1 VRPTQRLKN
10 QFFKCFYNRSKTTK
24 MAGEKQEEIKYNLDD
39 IKKLSITL
47 SNQYKEMKPVIRI
60 GEAVFA
66 VNGDIS
72 FTSGLPKA
80 GKSTITRFMIA
91 TALMPHIPQEHDTI
105 SIRSEYCQGRKVIY
119 LDTEQNPADTQ
130 KMITSIL
137 DIAGL
142 TEQPENFIALNLR
155 EYSHSEN
162 MDYLKSLFH
171 HYNDAYLWI
180 IDGVTDF
187 LPSANDESGGNEIIR
202 YLMKMSSVNDTCI
215 VCLIHENS
223 GNGSGKMRGHIGSE
237 AARKCQ
243 GAISVSYEEDKGVHS
258 IKSTYFR
265 GSKRIEPI
273 YWQFNEKGKP
283 VSCDNEMLDNIQK
296 IAEDKDHS
304 KNVEFAKILEKVF
317 KNVNGAGLTS
327 DVLKQKVVLYAPSA
341 KPNSTKEAI
350 RKRNDR
356 FFKGITDSRLL
367 RVENQDR
374 DGVKRTIY
382 HYDNPSLKIEF

>member
-1 VRPTQRLKN
+1 
-10 QFFKCFYNRSKTTK
+10 
-24 MAGEKQEEIKYNLDD
+24 
-39 IKKLSITL
+39 
-47 SNQYKEMKPVIRI
+47 MKPVIRI

-91 TALMPHIPQEHDTI
+91 TALMPNIPHEYDTI

-130 KMITSIL
+130 KMISSIL

-142 TEQPENFIALNLR
+142 AEQPENFIALNLR
-155 EYSHSEN
+155 EYSHAEN

-187 LPSANDESGGNEIIR
+187 LQSANDETGGNEIIR

-243 GAISVSYEEDKGVHS
+243 GAISVSYEEDKKVHS

-273 YWQFNEKGKP
+273 YWQFNDSGKP
-283 VSCDNEMLDNIQK
+283 VSCDADTIENIKK
-296 IAEDKDHS
+296 IVEDKDHS
-304 KNVEFAKILEKVF
+304 KNMQMVEILEKVY
-317 KNVNGAGLTS
+317 KNLQGKGLTS
-327 DVLKQKVVLYAPSA
+327 DILKQQVILYAPSM
-341 KPNSTKEAI
+341 PISNSKNPKDAI

-356 FFKGITDSRLL
+356 LFKGIIDGSLL
-367 RVENQDR
+367 RVEHETKDET
-374 DGVKRTIY
+374 KRTIY
-382 HYDNPSLKIEF
+382 YYDSPNLQIGF

>member
-1 VRPTQRLKN
+1 MIPENQEKSLKN
-10 QFFKCFYNRSKTTK
+10 DD
-24 MAGEKQEEIKYNLDD
+24 EKLKVKYDLEA
-39 IKKLSITL
+39 IKKLGVTL
-47 SNQYKEMKPVIRI
+47 SNQYKEMKPVIKI

-91 TALMPHIPQEHDTI
+91 TALMPSIPPEHDTI

-130 KMITSIL
+130 KMISSIL

-142 TEQPENFIALNLR
+142 DKQPENFIALNLR
-155 EYSHSEN
+155 ECSHSEN
-162 MDYLKSLFH
+162 MDYLKSLFY
-171 HYNDAYLWI
+171 HYDDAYLWI

-187 LPSANDESGGNEIIR
+187 LPSANDETAGNEIIR

-223 GNGSGKMRGHIGSE
+223 GNGNGKMRGHIGSE

-243 GAISVSYEEDKGVHS
+243 GAISISYEDDKKVHS

-273 YWQFNEKGKP
+273 YWQFNDNGKP
-283 VSCDNEMLDNIQK
+283 VSCDAEMIENFK
-296 IAEDKDHS
+296 KVSEDKELGKS
-304 KNVEFAKILEKVF
+304 VEIIQVLEKIYKNV
-317 KNVNGAGLTS
+317 GSQGLTS
-327 DVLKQKVVLYAPSA
+327 DVLKSKLLLHVPTPKA
-341 KPNSTKEAI
+341 NSKDPQGASKKSRDRLFNTI
-350 RKRNDR
+350 RDR
-356 FFKGITDSRLL
+356 KILRTQNENIEGIQRE
-367 RVENQDR
+367 V
-374 DGVKRTIY
+374 Y
-382 HYDNPSLKIEF
+382 YYDNPNLSLKF

>member
-1 VRPTQRLKN
+1 MIPANQEESLKN
-10 QFFKCFYNRSKTTK
+10 ND
-24 MAGEKQEEIKYNLDD
+24 EKLKVKYDLEA
-39 IKKLSITL
+39 IEKLGVTL
-47 SNQYKEMKPVIRI
+47 SNQYREMKPVIKI

-91 TALMPHIPQEHDTI
+91 TALMPFIPPEHDTI

-130 KMITSIL
+130 KMISSIL

-142 TEQPENFIALNLR
+142 DKQPENFIALNLR
-155 EYSHSEN
+155 ECSHSEN
-162 MDYLKSLFH
+162 MDYLKSLFY

-187 LPSANDESGGNEIIR
+187 LPSANDETAGNEIIR

-223 GNGSGKMRGHIGSE
+223 GNGNGKMRGHIGSE

-243 GAISVSYEEDKGVHS
+243 GAISISYEDDKKVHS

-273 YWQFNEKGKP
+273 YWQFNDNGKP
-283 VSCDNEMLDNIQK
+283 VSCDAETVESIKQ
-296 IAEDKDHS
+296 IAEDKNLS
-304 KNVEFAKILEKVF
+304 
-317 KNVNGAGLTS
+317 
-327 DVLKQKVVLYAPSA
+327 
-341 KPNSTKEAI
+341 
-350 RKRNDR
+350 KRNDLIELLENC
-356 FFKGITDSRLL
+356 FKNHRGEGLPTDTLKNQIGIYLKTNPKNRTLKADSIRTKRDRAFKDIIDFRLL
-367 RVENQDR
+367 RTESEKQNGTDR
-374 DGVKRTIY
+374 QVY
-382 HYDNPSLKIEF
+382 FYDSSKLEIKF

>member
-1 VRPTQRLKN
+1 MIPKNQEESLKN
-10 QFFKCFYNRSKTTK
+10 ND
-24 MAGEKQEEIKYNLDD
+24 EKLKVKYDLEA
-39 IKKLSITL
+39 IKKLGVTL
-47 SNQYKEMKPVIRI
+47 SNQYKEMKPVIKI

-91 TALMPHIPQEHDTI
+91 TALMPFIPPEHDTI

-130 KMITSIL
+130 KMISSIL

-142 TEQPENFIALNLR
+142 EKQPENFIALNLR
-155 EYSHSEN
+155 ECSHSEN

-187 LPSANDESGGNEIIR
+187 LPSANDETAGNEIIR

-223 GNGSGKMRGHIGSE
+223 GNGNGKMRGHIGSE

-243 GAISVSYEEDKGVHS
+243 GAISVSYEDDKKVHS

-265 GSKRIEPI
+265 GSKRIDPI
-273 YWQFNEKGKP
+273 YWQFNDSGKP
-283 VSCDNEMLDNIQK
+283 VSCDADMIENIK
-296 IAEDKDHS
+296 KVSEDKELGKS
-304 KNVEFAKILEKVF
+304 VEIIQILEKIY
-317 KNVNGAGLTS
+317 KNVGSQGLTS
-327 DVLKQKVVLYAPSA
+327 DILKSKLLLHVPTPKA
-341 KPNSTKEAI
+341 NSKDPQGASKKSRDRLFNTI
-350 RKRNDR
+350 RDR
-356 FFKGITDSRLL
+356 KILRTENETIEGIPRE
-367 RVENQDR
+367 V
-374 DGVKRTIY
+374 Y
-382 HYDNPSLKIEF
+382 YYDNPNLSLKF

>member
-1 VRPTQRLKN
+1 
-10 QFFKCFYNRSKTTK
+10 
-24 MAGEKQEEIKYNLDD
+24 MAGEKQEEIKHSLEQ
-39 IKKLSITL
+39 IKNLSITL
-47 SNQYKEMKPVIRI
+47 FNQYKEMKPVIRI
-60 GEAVFA
+60 SEAVFA

-142 TEQPENFIALNLR
+142 SEQPENFIALNLR

-162 MDYLKSLFH
+162 LDYLKSLFH

-187 LPSANDESGGNEIIR
+187 LPSANDETAGNEIIR
-202 YLMKMSSVNDTCI
+202 YLMKMSSINDTCI

-223 GNGSGKMRGHIGSE
+223 GNSNGKMRGHIGSE

-273 YWQFNEKGKP
+273 YWQFNENGKP
-283 VSCDNEMLDNIQK
+283 VSCDNETLDNIKK

-304 KNVEFAKILEKVF
+304 KNIEIAKVLEKVF
-317 KNVNGAGLTS
+317 KNVNGTGLTS
-327 DVLKQKVVLYAPSA
+327 DILKQRVVLYAPPA
-341 KPNSTKEAI
+341 KQNSSKDAI

-356 FFKGITDSRLL
+356 YFKAIINSRLL
-367 RVENQDR
+367 RVEEDVR
-374 DGVKRTIY
+374 DNIKRTIY
-382 HYDNPSLKIEF
+382 HYDNPNLKIGF

>member
-1 VRPTQRLKN
+1 MV
-10 QFFKCFYNRSKTTK
+10 
-24 MAGEKQEEIKYNLDD
+24 GEKQEEFKYNLDD

-91 TALMPHIPQEHDTI
+91 TALMPLIPQEHDTI

-223 GNGSGKMRGHIGSE
+223 GNGNGKMRGHIGSE

-273 YWQFNEKGKP
+273 YWQFNENGKP

-304 KNVEFAKILEKVF
+304 KNVELAKILEKVF

-341 KPNSTKEAI
+341 KPNSSKDAI

-367 RVENQDR
+367 RVENEDR
-374 DGVKRTIY
+374 DGIKRTIY
-382 HYDNPSLKIEF
+382 HYDNPNLKIGF

>member
-1 VRPTQRLKN
+1 MIPKNQEESLKN
-10 QFFKCFYNRSKTTK
+10 ND
-24 MAGEKQEEIKYNLDD
+24 EKLKVKYDLEA
-39 IKKLSITL
+39 IKKLGVTL
-47 SNQYKEMKPVIRI
+47 SNQYKEMKPVIKI

-91 TALMPHIPQEHDTI
+91 TALMPFIPPEHDTI

-130 KMITSIL
+130 KMISSIL

-142 TEQPENFIALNLR
+142 EKQPENFIALNLR
-155 EYSHSEN
+155 ECSHSEN
-162 MDYLKSLFH
+162 MDYLKSLFY
-171 HYNDAYLWI
+171 HYDDAYLWI

-187 LPSANDESGGNEIIR
+187 LPSANDETAGNEIIR

-223 GNGSGKMRGHIGSE
+223 GNGNGKMRGHIGSE

-243 GAISVSYEEDKGVHS
+243 GAISISYEDDKKVHS

-273 YWQFNEKGKP
+273 YWQFNDNGKP
-283 VSCDNEMLDNIQK
+283 VSCDAETVESIKQ
-296 IAEDKDHS
+296 IAEDKDLS
-304 KNVEFAKILEKVF
+304 
-317 KNVNGAGLTS
+317 
-327 DVLKQKVVLYAPSA
+327 
-341 KPNSTKEAI
+341 
-350 RKRNDR
+350 KRNDLIELLENC
-356 FFKGITDSRLL
+356 FKNHKGQGLPTDILKNQIGIYLKTNPKNKNLKVDSIRTKRDRAFKDIIDFRLL
-367 RVENQDR
+367 RTETEKQNGTDR
-374 DGVKRTIY
+374 QVY
-382 HYDNPSLKIEF
+382 FYDSSNLEIKF

>member
-1 VRPTQRLKN
+1 MSKNQTESLKN
-10 QFFKCFYNRSKTTK
+10 ND
-24 MAGEKQEEIKYNLDD
+24 EKLMVKYDLEA
-39 IKKLSITL
+39 IKKLGVTL
-47 SNQYKEMKPVIRI
+47 SNQYKEMKPVIKI

-91 TALMPHIPQEHDTI
+91 TALMPFIPPEHDTI

-130 KMITSIL
+130 KMISSIL

-142 TEQPENFIALNLR
+142 DKQPENFIALNLR
-155 EYSHSEN
+155 ECSHSEN
-162 MDYLKSLFH
+162 MDYLKSLFY

-187 LPSANDESGGNEIIR
+187 LPSANDETAGNEIIR

-223 GNGSGKMRGHIGSE
+223 GNGNGKMRGHIGSE

-243 GAISVSYEEDKGVHS
+243 GAISISYEDDKKVHS

-273 YWQFNEKGKP
+273 YWQFNDNGKP
-283 VSCDNEMLDNIQK
+283 VSCDAETVESIKQ
-296 IAEDKDHS
+296 IAENKDLS
-304 KNVEFAKILEKVF
+304 
-317 KNVNGAGLTS
+317 
-327 DVLKQKVVLYAPSA
+327 
-341 KPNSTKEAI
+341 
-350 RKRNDR
+350 KRNDLIELLENC
-356 FFKGITDSRLL
+356 FKNHKGQGLPTDILKNQIGIYLKTNPKNKNLKVDSIRTKRDRAFKDIVDFRLL
-367 RVENQDR
+367 RTETEKQNGTNRQV
-374 DGVKRTIY
+374 Y
-382 HYDNPSLKIEF
+382 FYDSSNLEIKF

>member
-1 VRPTQRLKN
+1 MLLNWGKD
-10 QFFKCFYNRSKTTK
+10 TK
-24 MAGEKQEEIKYNLDD
+24 MVGEKQEEIKYNLDD

-162 MDYLKSLFH
+162 MDYLKSLFY

-223 GNGSGKMRGHIGSE
+223 GNSNGKMRGHIGSE

-273 YWQFNEKGKP
+273 YWQFNENGKP
-283 VSCDNEMLDNIQK
+283 VSCDNEMLNNIQK
-296 IAEDKDHS
+296 VAEDKDHS
-304 KNVEFAKILEKVF
+304 KNIEIAKILEKVF

-327 DVLKQKVVLYAPSA
+327 DILKQRVVLYAPST
-341 KPNSTKEAI
+341 KPNSTKDAI

-356 FFKGITDSRLL
+356 FFKSVIDSRLL
-367 RVENQDR
+367 RVEKDYKNEMEW
-374 DGVKRTIY
+374 TIY
-382 HYDNPSLKIEF
+382 HYDNPNLKIEF

>member
-1 VRPTQRLKN
+1 MV
-10 QFFKCFYNRSKTTK
+10 
-24 MAGEKQEEIKYNLDD
+24 GEKQEEIKYNLDD
-39 IKKLSITL
+39 INKLSITL
-47 SNQYKEMKPVIRI
+47 SNQYKPMKPVVRI
-60 GEAVFA
+60 SEAVFA

-72 FTSGLPKA
+72 FVSGLPKA

-91 TALMPHIPQEHDTI
+91 TALMPHIPQEYDTI

-130 KMITSIL
+130 KMIASIL

-142 TEQPENFIALNLR
+142 TEKPENFIALNLR
-155 EYSHSEN
+155 EFSHADN
-162 MDYLKSLFH
+162 MDYLKSFFY

-187 LPSANDESGGNEIIR
+187 LPSANDETAGNEIIR

-223 GNGSGKMRGHIGSE
+223 GNSNGKMRGHIGSE

-243 GAISVSYEEDKGVHS
+243 GAISISYEEDKGVHS

-273 YWQFNEKGKP
+273 YWQFDANGKP
-283 VSCDNEMLDNIQK
+283 VSCDVDTIEEIKK
-296 IAEDKDHS
+296 IVEDKNYK
-304 KNVEFAKILEKVF
+304 KNTEIMKALDKIYKPL
-317 KNVNGAGLTS
+317 NGIGLTY
-327 DVLKQKVVLYAPSA
+327 DVLKSKVILHVPSSS
-341 KPNSTKEAI
+341 KSRSKEAI
-350 RKRNDR
+350 RKQNER
-356 FFKGITDSRLL
+356 FFKSVLESGLL
-367 RVENQDR
+367 RVEEEIK
-374 DGVKRTIY
+374 DGMKRTIY
-382 HYDNPSLKIEF
+382 YYDSSNLQIEF

>member
-1 VRPTQRLKN
+1 METL
-10 QFFKCFYNRSKTTK
+10 
-24 MAGEKQEEIKYNLDD
+24 EKQGIPIKNNDEKLTVKYDLEA
-39 IKKLSITL
+39 IKKLGVTL
-47 SNQYKEMKPVIRI
+47 SNQYKEMKPVIKI

-91 TALMPHIPQEHDTI
+91 TALMPFIPPEHDTI

-130 KMITSIL
+130 KMIASIL

-142 TEQPENFIALNLR
+142 DEQPENFIALNLR
-155 EYSHSEN
+155 ECSHSEN
-162 MDYLKSLFH
+162 MDYLKSLFY

-187 LPSANDESGGNEIIR
+187 LPSANDETAGNEIIR

-223 GNGSGKMRGHIGSE
+223 GNGNGKMRGHIGSE

-243 GAISVSYEEDKGVHS
+243 GAISISYEDDKKVHS

-273 YWQFNEKGKP
+273 YWQFNDNGKP
-283 VSCDNEMLDNIQK
+283 ISCDAETVENIKQ
-296 IAEDKDHS
+296 IAEDKDLS
-304 KNVEFAKILEKVF
+304 
-317 KNVNGAGLTS
+317 
-327 DVLKQKVVLYAPSA
+327 
-341 KPNSTKEAI
+341 
-350 RKRNDR
+350 KRNDLIELLENC
-356 FFKGITDSRLL
+356 FKNHKGQGLPTDTLKNQIGIYLKTNPKNKNLKADSIRTKRDRAFKDIVGFRLL
-367 RVENQDR
+367 RTETEKQNGTDR
-374 DGVKRTIY
+374 QVY
-382 HYDNPSLKIEF
+382 FYDSSNLEIKF